1 MKLAKFFL
9 VLASIISFLFSTRI
23 SYAQG
28 QDYSGNEDPNKK
40 ILKQGLLGAGT
51 GAIAAG
57 ASGGSAGKGALI
69 GAGTN
74 VIGGALLDTL
84 TTPSAPRAQTQYVQ
98 QAPVQ
103 YVQSTPQYAQQTP
116 QYTQSSYPV
125 QPVTTYRTESQPVY
139 VQQAPTY
146 YNPPPQE
153 DPNKKIIKQGLLG
166 AGVGAISASA
176 SGGSAGKGAL
186 IGAGTNVI
194 GGALLDSLMG
204 GNQQSQPQPQTV
216 YVQQAPQQPQYQ
228 YSQQSSGSGYAT
240 TQPHKKIIRKYDS
253 DGKVISEEEVWE

>member
-1 MKLAKFFL
+1 MKALKFLLAIVATICF
-9 VLASIISFLFSTRI
+9 VSTPARLM
-23 SYAQG
+23 AQG

-57 ASGGSAGKGALI
+57 ASGGNAGKGALI

-84 TTPSAPRAQTQYVQ
+84 TGPSQPSRPQYVQQQPLYVQ
-98 QAPVQ
+98 QAPQPQ
-103 YVQSTPQYAQQTP
+103 YVQ
-116 QYTQSSYPV
+116 TQSSYPV
-125 QPVTTYRTESQPVY
+125 QTQGGYVADTQPVY
-139 VQQAPTY
+139 VQQPAY
-146 YNPPPQE
+146 YTSPPQE

-166 AGVGAISASA
+166 AGVGAISAGA
-176 SGGSAGKGAL
+176 SGGKAGQGAL

-194 GGALLDSLMG
+194 GGALLDTLTG
-204 GNQQSQPQPQTV
+204 PSQPQPQPV
-216 YVQQAPQQPQYQ
+216 YVQQVPVQQVPVQQ
-228 YSQQSSGSGYAT
+228 AYSSQSGYPPSGS

-253 DGKVISEEEVWE
+253 DGKVVSEEEVWE